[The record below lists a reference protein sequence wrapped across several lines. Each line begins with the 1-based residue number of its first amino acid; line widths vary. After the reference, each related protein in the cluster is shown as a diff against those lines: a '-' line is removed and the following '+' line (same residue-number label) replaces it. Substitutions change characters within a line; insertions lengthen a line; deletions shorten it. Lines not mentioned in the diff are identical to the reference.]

1 MLNNE
6 ESRFVAYWS
15 KNRLN
20 QKKFLKQLAIG
31 LPMGVLFAAAIFINF
46 ISGWDKRATMV
57 FNAYPS
63 VRSLILV
70 LLAAIIIIVVF
81 VSVFSVKVKWERNE
95 QRYRELI
102 SRDH

>member
-1 MLNNE
+1 MLNE
-6 ESRFVAYWS
+6 EEARFVEYWT

-31 LPMGVLFAAAIFINF
+31 LPIGVLFAVAIFINF
-46 ISGWDKRATMV
+46 ISGWYKRATMV
-57 FNAYPS
+57 FSTYPS

-70 LLAAIIIIVVF
+70 LLLAVLLIVVF
-81 VSVFSVKVKWERNE
+81 ISVFSVKVKWERNE

-102 SRDH
+102 SRK